1 MRLHRTVTFGR
12 KGLGM
17 RLIDSGSV
25 RDPALNLALEEY
37 LVRDFRGDGTILLF
51 YVNAPAVVI
60 GRNQVPH
67 TEISLGAAARQDI
80 RVVRRLSGGGAVYHD
95 RGNLNFSL
103 IQAHDPDTI
112 ISPAEVL
119 QPVVQGL
126 KGVGVPVYRNARHD
140 IMVDGM
146 KVTGAA
152 QYRTRGKCLTHGTL
166 LVSADLEA
174 LRRAL
179 DADSAVPFS
188 RGRPS
193 VRSPVTNLNRY
204 QPALDTERGR
214 EILLPFFAKQ
224 YGPALPLTLDAAAW
238 DGIRATAQ
246 AKYRSWDWTMGRSPE
261 FRLQRSMVFPWGPC
275 EAVLHIQRGILTRI
289 DLRQPAGAPSLL
301 DALAIALEGCR
312 YHPADITTVLQAMG
326 AFHEQPA
333 IAGRVADWLGASLC
347 PWC

>member
-1 MRLHRTVTFGR
+1 MQ
-12 KGLGM
+12 
-17 RLIDSGSV
+17 LIDNSACS
-25 RDPALNLALEEY
+25 DPAVNLALEEY
-37 LVRDFRGDGTILLF
+37 LVRRSRGDGAVLLF
-51 YVNAPAVVI
+51 YVNAPVVVI

-67 TEISLGAAARQDI
+67 AEISLQVAVRRDI

-103 IQAHDPDTI
+103 IQAHAPDAI

-126 KGVGVPVYRNARHD
+126 NGMGLPVYLNARND
-140 IMVDGM
+140 IMVNGL

-166 LVSADLEA
+166 LVSADLGA

-179 DADSAVPFS
+179 EADSAVPFS
-188 RGRPS
+188 RGRVS

-204 QPALDTERGR
+204 QPALDTARVR
-214 EILLPFFAKQ
+214 EVLIPSFAQ
-224 YGPALPLTLDAAAW
+224 QHGPAFPLVLDADAW
-238 DGIRATAQ
+238 ERIHQTART
-246 AKYRSWDWTMGRSPE
+246 KYRSWDWTMGRSPE
-261 FRLQRSMVFPWGPC
+261 FQLRRNMVFPWGPC

-289 DLRQPAGAPSLL
+289 DLHQPAGAPSFLNT
-301 DALAIALEGCR
+301 LAVALEGCR
-312 YHPADITTVLQAMG
+312 YHPADITTVLQDIG
-326 AFHEQPA
+326 VLYEQPGT
-333 IAGRVADWLGASLC
+333 AGRVADWLGASPC

>member
-1 MRLHRTVTFGR
+1 MQ
-12 KGLGM
+12 
-17 RLIDSGSV
+17 LIDNSSCS
-25 RDPALNLALEEY
+25 DPAINLALEEY
-37 LVRDFRGDGTILLF
+37 LVRHFRGDGAVLLF

-67 TEISLGAAARQDI
+67 TEISLQVAVRRAI

-103 IQAHDPDTI
+103 IQAHDPDAI

-126 KGVGVPVYRNARHD
+126 NGMGLPVYLNTRND
-140 IMVDGM
+140 IMVNGL

-166 LVSADLEA
+166 LVSADLGA

-179 DADSAVPFS
+179 EADSAVLFS

-204 QPALDTERGR
+204 QPALDTARVR
-214 EILLPFFAKQ
+214 EVLIPSFAQQ
-224 YGPALPLTLDAAAW
+224 YGPALPLVLDADAW
-238 DGIRATAQ
+238 ERIHQTART
-246 AKYRSWDWTMGRSPE
+246 KYRSWDWTMGRSPA
-261 FRLQRSMVFPWGPC
+261 FQLRRNMVFPWGPC

-289 DLRQPAGAPSLL
+289 DLRQLAGAPSFLNT
-301 DALAIALEGCR
+301 LAVALEGCR
-312 YHPADITTVLQAMG
+312 YHPEDIITVLQNIG
-326 AFHEQPA
+326 AFYEQPD
-333 IAGRVADWLGASLC
+333 IAGRVADWLGASPC